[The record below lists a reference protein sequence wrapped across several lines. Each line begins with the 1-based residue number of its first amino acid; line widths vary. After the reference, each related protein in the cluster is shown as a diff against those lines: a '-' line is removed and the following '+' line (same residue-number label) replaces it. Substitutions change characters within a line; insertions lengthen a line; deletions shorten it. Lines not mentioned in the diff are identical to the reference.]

1 MQHTGYRNAKD
12 RHFRLVMDNCMQL
25 SDPQRFTLVS
35 VIIVATVM
43 IATGIAAP
51 AFYRQA
57 MTERETA
64 VMQDMI
70 NIVAHE
76 EEAEG
81 NLSAR
86 YLANYAESTAKAHLE
101 VSFRSLTR
109 LPGFF
114 RIKVFGPD
122 HKIAWSDDA
131 GLIGTAQ
138 THNPQAVMRALV
150 ENLPSAFNPALSVP
164 NVDNLIEFYIPFQ
177 LGGSAA
183 VAGVV
188 SLYRSSGPI
197 DAAIKQGVFLL
208 WTLFGIGGL
217 AMYVALYSLFLAVY
231 RSRRE
236 ISSQFATLSDT
247 HERLIQTEKLSA
259 MGQMVSEIA
268 HQLNNPLVG
277 VINLAEL
284 AEREIGN
291 PARVKELL
299 GEVRSAGEHCREYVQ
314 RVLQLSQLTRS
325 ERQPTDIS
333 QLARDTVGFFQQ
345 SLGSHLSVTIDA
357 PSEALI
363 SDVDEN
369 LVRNALFN
377 LIHNASQV
385 DPNGTVAVSVTGEQ
399 REGRPGVS
407 IAVSD
412 NGPGFPPELADKL
425 FTPFF
430 TTRRGGTGLGLSI
443 AQHIAIL
450 HGGTISAENRP
461 EGGASFT
468 LWLPTIEAAG

>member
-1 MQHTGYRNAKD
+1 
-12 RHFRLVMDNCMQL
+12 MQL

-35 VIIVATVM
+35 VIIVLTVM

-57 MTERETA
+57 MTERETE
-64 VMQDMI
+64 VMQEMI
-70 NIVAHE
+70 NIITRE

-81 NLSAR
+81 YLSAS
-86 YLANYAESTAKAHLE
+86 YLRNYTESDAKAHLE

-122 HKIAWSDDA
+122 RKIAWSDDA
-131 GLIGTAQ
+131 GLIDTTQ
-138 THNPQAVMRALV
+138 THNPQAVARALI
-150 ENLPSAFNPALSVP
+150 ENVPSAFNPALP
-164 NVDNLIEFYIPFQ
+164 ELNIENLIEFYIPFQ
-177 LGGSAA
+177 LSGSAN

-188 SLYRSSGPI
+188 SLYRSSAPI

-208 WTLFGIGGL
+208 WTIFGIGGL
-217 AMYVALYSLFLAVY
+217 IMYGALYSLFLAVY
-231 RSRRE
+231 RSRLK
-236 ISSQFATLSDT
+236 ISSQFAMLSDT
-247 HERLIQTEKLSA
+247 HKRLIQTEKLSA

-299 GEVRSAGEHCREYVQ
+299 GQVRSAGEQCREYVQ

-333 QLARDTVGFFQQ
+333 QLARDTVAFFQQ
-345 SLGSHLSVTIDA
+345 SLGSHQSVIIEA
-357 PSEALI
+357 PPESLI

-385 DPNGTVAVSVTGEQ
+385 DPNGTIAVSVTREQ
-399 REGRPGVS
+399 REGRSGVS

-412 NGPGFPPELADKL
+412 HGPGFPPESADKL

-468 LWLPTIEAAG
+468 LWLPTIEAKG

>member
-1 MQHTGYRNAKD
+1 
-12 RHFRLVMDNCMQL
+12 
-25 SDPQRFTLVS
+25 
-35 VIIVATVM
+35 VATVM

-57 MTERETA
+57 MTDRETE
-64 VMQDMI
+64 VMQEMI
-70 NIVAHE
+70 SIITRE

-81 NLSAR
+81 YLSAS
-86 YLANYAESTAKAHLE
+86 YLVNYNESAAKADLE
-101 VSFRSLTR
+101 RSFRSLTR

-122 HKIAWSDDA
+122 RKIAWSDDA
-131 GLIGTAQ
+131 GLIGTTQ
-138 THNPQAVMRALV
+138 THNPQAVARAFV
-150 ENLPSAFNPALSVP
+150 EDLPTAFNPAFAVP
-164 NVDNLIEFYIPFQ
+164 GVENLIEFYIPFQ
-177 LGGSAA
+177 LSGNPA

-197 DAAIKQGVFLL
+197 DAAIRQGVFLL

-217 AMYVALYSLFLAVY
+217 IMYVALYSLFLAVY

-236 ISSQFATLSDT
+236 ITSQFATLSDT
-247 HERLIQTEKLSA
+247 HERLMQTEKLSA

-284 AEREIGN
+284 AEREVGN
-291 PARVKELL
+291 PERVKELL
-299 GEVRSAGEHCREYVQ
+299 GQVRNAGEHCREYVQ
-314 RVLQLSQLTRS
+314 RVLQLSQLNRS
-325 ERQPTDIS
+325 ERQPTDIN
-333 QLARDTVGFFQQ
+333 QLARDTVAFFQQ
-345 SLGSHLSVTIDA
+345 SLGSHTSVAIEA
-357 PSEALI
+357 PADTVI
-363 SDVDEN
+363 SDVDGN

-377 LIHNASQV
+377 LIHNASQA
-385 DPNGTVAVSVTGEQ
+385 DPSGRILVSVA
-399 REGRPGVS
+399 REERDGKSGVS

-412 NGPGFPPELADKL
+412 RGTGLPPGSVDKL
-425 FTPFF
+425 FKPFF
-430 TTRRGGTGLGLSI
+430 TTRSGGTGLGLSI

-450 HGGTISAENRP
+450 HGGTINALNRP

-468 LWLPTIEAAG
+468 MWIPTTEAAT

>member
-1 MQHTGYRNAKD
+1 VCWL
-12 RHFRLVMDNCMQL
+12 LVDNCMRL
-25 SDPQRFTLVS
+25 TDPQRFTLVS
-35 VIIVATVM
+35 VIIVLTVM

-57 MTERETA
+57 MTGRETA
-64 VMQDMI
+64 VMQEII
-70 NIVAHE
+70 NIITRE

-81 NLSAR
+81 DLTAS
-86 YLANYAESTAKAHLE
+86 YLRNYTQSDAQAHLAD
-101 VSFRSLTR
+101 SFRSLTR

-122 HKIAWSDDA
+122 RKIAWSDDA
-131 GLIGTAQ
+131 GLIGTTQ
-138 THNPQAVMRALV
+138 TRNPQAVARALT
-150 ENLPSAFNPALSVP
+150 ENLPSAFNPALPVP
-164 NVDNLIEFYIPFQ
+164 GVESLIEFYIPFQ
-177 LGGSAA
+177 LSGNPA

-188 SLYRSSGPI
+188 SLYRSAGPI
-197 DAAIKQGVFLL
+197 DDAVRQGTFLL
-208 WTLFGIGGL
+208 WMLFGIGGL
-217 AMYVALYSLFLAVY
+217 VLYAALYSLFLAVY

-236 ISSQFATLSDT
+236 ISSQFATLSDS

-299 GEVRSAGEHCREYVQ
+299 GQVRSAGDQCREYVQ

-325 ERQPTDIS
+325 EWQPTDIGK
-333 QLARDTVGFFQQ
+333 LARDTAGFFQQ
-345 SLGSHLSVTIDA
+345 SLGSHLSLTVDA
-357 PSEALI
+357 PSETLI
-363 SDVDEN
+363 ADVDEN

-385 DPNGTVAVSVTGEQ
+385 DPNGTIAVSVKGEQ
-399 REGRPGVS
+399 REDRPGVG
-407 IAVSD
+407 ITVSD
-412 NGPGFPPELADKL
+412 DGPGFPPELADRL

-461 EGGASFT
+461 EGGASFM
-468 LWLPTIEAAG
+468 LWFPTMKATR

>member
-1 MQHTGYRNAKD
+1 
-12 RHFRLVMDNCMQL
+12 MQL

-64 VMQDMI
+64 VMQEMI
-70 NIVAHE
+70 NIITRE

-81 NLSAR
+81 YLSAP
-86 YLANYAESTAKAHLE
+86 YLANYSGSVAQTNLE
-101 VSFRSLTR
+101 ISFRSLTR

-114 RIKVFGPD
+114 KIKVFGPD
-122 HKIAWSDDA
+122 RKIVWSNDA

-138 THNPQAVMRALV
+138 THNPQAVARAFA
-150 ENLPSAFNPALSVP
+150 ENLRSAFNPAVSLP
-164 NVDNLIEFYIPFQ
+164 NVENLIEFYLPFQ
-177 LGGSAA
+177 LSGNPA
-183 VAGVV
+183 VAGVA
-188 SLYRSSGPI
+188 SLYRSAGPI
-197 DAAIKQGVFLL
+197 DAAIRQGIFLL

-236 ISSQFATLSDT
+236 ISSQFATLSHT

-277 VINLAEL
+277 VVNLAEL
-284 AEREIGN
+284 AEREIEN
-291 PARVKELL
+291 PVRVKELL
-299 GEVRSAGEHCREYVQ
+299 GQVRSAGEQCREYVQ

-325 ERQPTDIS
+325 ERRPADINR
-333 QLARDTVGFFQQ
+333 LARDTVAFFQQ

-357 PSEALI
+357 PAEPVI

-369 LVRNALFN
+369 LVRNAVFN
-377 LIHNASQV
+377 LIHNASQA
-385 DPNGTVAVSVTGEQ
+385 DPKGMVFVSVAREQ
-399 REGRPGVS
+399 RDERPGAS
-407 IAVSD
+407 ITVSD
-412 NGPGFPPELADKL
+412 RGPGFPPELAAKL
-425 FTPFF
+425 FEPFF
-430 TTRRGGTGLGLSI
+430 TTRNGGTGLGLSI

-468 LWLPTIEAAG
+468 MWIPTTEAAR

>member
-1 MQHTGYRNAKD
+1 MGD
-12 RHFRLVMDNCMQL
+12 CMQL
-25 SDPQRFTLVS
+25 TDPQRFTLVS
-35 VIIVATVM
+35 LIIVATVM

-51 AFYRQA
+51 EFYRRA
-57 MTERETA
+57 MTGRETD

-70 NIVAHE
+70 NIIAHE
-76 EEAEG
+76 EEAETE
-81 NLSAR
+81 LSASD
-86 YLANYAESTAKAHLE
+86 LINYTERTARTHLE
-101 VSFRSLTR
+101 ESFRPLTR

-122 HKIAWSDDA
+122 RKIVWSDDPE
-131 GLIGTAQ
+131 LIGTAQ
-138 THNPQAVMRALV
+138 THNPQAVARAIL
-150 ENLPSAFNPALSVP
+150 ENVPSAFNPALAGPGV
-164 NVDNLIEFYIPFQ
+164 NNLIEFYIPFR
-177 LGGSAA
+177 LAA
-183 VAGVV
+183 ESGPVTGVV

-197 DAAIKQGVFLL
+197 DAAINQGVILL
-208 WTLFGIGGL
+208 LTLFGIGGL
-217 AMYVALYSLFLAVY
+217 TMYVALYSLFLAVY

-236 ISSQFATLSDT
+236 IRSQFAMLSNT
-247 HERLIQTEKLSA
+247 HERLIQAEKLSA

-291 PARVKELL
+291 QERVKELL
-299 GEVRSAGEHCREYVQ
+299 GQVRSAGEHCREYVQ

-325 ERQPTDIS
+325 ERQPSDIYR
-333 QLARDTVGFFQQ
+333 LVRDTVAFFQQ
-345 SLGSHLSVTIDA
+345 SLGGHLSVTMEA
-357 PSEALI
+357 PLEPLI

-377 LIHNASQV
+377 LIHNASQI
-385 DPNGTVAVSVTGEQ
+385 DPNGMVAVSVAREQ
-399 REGRPGVS
+399 RDGRPGVS
-407 IAVSD
+407 ITVSD
-412 NGPGFPPELADKL
+412 RGAGFPRELADKL
-425 FTPFF
+425 FEPFF
-430 TTRRGGTGLGLSI
+430 TTRSGGTGLGLSI

-468 LWLPTIEAAG
+468 MWIPTTEAAR

>member
-1 MQHTGYRNAKD
+1 
-12 RHFRLVMDNCMQL
+12 MQL
-25 SDPQRFTLVS
+25 TDPQRFTLVS

-51 AFYRQA
+51 PFYREA

-70 NIVAHE
+70 DIITHE
-76 EEAEG
+76 EEAEI
-81 NLSAR
+81 NLSASD
-86 YLANYAESTAKAHLE
+86 LINYTESAARARLE
-101 VSFRSLTR
+101 EGFRSLTR

-122 HKIAWSDDA
+122 RKIAWSDA
-131 GLIGTAQ
+131 AELIGTAQ
-138 THNPQAVMRALV
+138 THNPEAVARAFT
-150 ENLPSAFNPALSVP
+150 ENKPSTFNPALPGP
-164 NVDNLIEFYIPFQ
+164 NPENLIEFYIPFR
-177 LGGSAA
+177 LGAA
-183 VAGVV
+183 SEPVSGVV

-197 DAAIKQGVFLL
+197 DAAIQQGVLLL
-208 WTLFGIGGL
+208 WALFGLGGL
-217 AMYVALYSLFLAVY
+217 IMYAALYSLFQAVH
-231 RSRRE
+231 RGRAE
-236 ISSQFATLSDT
+236 ISSKFAMLSSE
-247 HERLIQTEKLSA
+247 HERVIQMEKLSA

-291 PARVKELL
+291 QARVKELL
-299 GEVRSAGEHCREYVQ
+299 GEVRSAGERCRVYVQ

-325 ERQPTDIS
+325 ERQLTDIN
-333 QLARDTVGFFQQ
+333 QLARDTVAFFQQ
-345 SLGSHLSVTIDA
+345 SLGSHRSVSIEVPA
-357 PSEALI
+357 EALI

-369 LVRNALFN
+369 LIRNALFN

-385 DPNGTVAVSVTGEQ
+385 DANGTVVVSVAPEQ
-399 REGRPGVS
+399 RDGGSGFSLTVTDS
-407 IAVSD
+407 
-412 NGPGFPPELADKL
+412 GPGFPPESVNKL
-425 FTPFF
+425 FEPFF
-430 TTRRGGTGLGLSI
+430 TTRLGGTGLGLSI

-450 HGGTISAENRP
+450 HGGTISAKNRP

-468 LWLPTIEAAG
+468 IWIPATEATR

>member
-1 MQHTGYRNAKD
+1 
-12 RHFRLVMDNCMQL
+12 MQL

-51 AFYRQA
+51 AFYRRA

-64 VMQDMI
+64 VMQEMI
-70 NIVAHE
+70 SIITRE

-81 NLSAR
+81 YLSAP
-86 YLANYAESTAKAHLE
+86 YLANYAESVAQTNLE
-101 VSFRSLTR
+101 ISFRSLTR

-114 RIKVFGPD
+114 KIKVFGPD
-122 HKIAWSDDA
+122 RKIAWSDDA

-138 THNPQAVMRALV
+138 THNPQAVARAFI

-164 NVDNLIEFYIPFQ
+164 NVENLIEFYMPFQ
-177 LGGSAA
+177 LSGNPA

-188 SLYRSSGPI
+188 SLYRSAGPI

-217 AMYVALYSLFLAVY
+217 LMYVALYSLFLAVY

-236 ISSQFATLSDT
+236 IRSQFATLSDT

-277 VINLAEL
+277 VVNLTEL
-284 AEREIGN
+284 AEREIEN
-291 PARVKELL
+291 PVRVKELL
-299 GEVRSAGEHCREYVQ
+299 GQVRRAGEQCREYVQ

-325 ERQPTDIS
+325 ERRPADINR
-333 QLARDTVGFFQQ
+333 LARDTVGFFQQ

-357 PSEALI
+357 PAESVI

-369 LVRNALFN
+369 LVRNAVFN
-377 LIHNASQV
+377 LIHNASQA
-385 DPNGTVAVSVTGEQ
+385 DPNGTVFISVAREQ
-399 REGRPGVS
+399 RDEMPGVA
-407 IAVSD
+407 ITVSD
-412 NGPGFPPELADKL
+412 RGSGFPPELAGKL
-425 FTPFF
+425 FEPFF
-430 TTRRGGTGLGLSI
+430 TTRNGGTGLGLSI

-468 LWLPTIEAAG
+468 MWIPTTEAAR

>member
-1 MQHTGYRNAKD
+1 
-12 RHFRLVMDNCMQL
+12 MQL

-57 MTERETA
+57 MTERETE

-70 NIVAHE
+70 NIITHE
-76 EEAEG
+76 EVAEG
-81 NLSAR
+81 SLLASDLINYRESAAR
-86 YLANYAESTAKAHLE
+86 TRLGE
-101 VSFRSLTR
+101 SFRSLTR
-109 LPGFF
+109 LPGFS
-114 RIKVFGPD
+114 RIKIFGPD
-122 HKIAWSDDA
+122 RKIVWSDDVK
-131 GLIGTAQ
+131 LIGTTQ
-138 THNPQAVMRALV
+138 THNPQAVTRAIV
-150 ENLPSAFNPALSVP
+150 ENLPSAFNPAFTGP
-164 NVDNLIEFYIPFQ
+164 NVDSLIEFYIPFK
-177 LGGSAA
+177 LAA
-183 VAGVV
+183 ATGPVTGVV

-197 DAAIKQGVFLL
+197 DAAVRRGVLLL
-208 WTLFGIGGL
+208 WTLFGINGL
-217 AMYVALYSLFLAVY
+217 VMYGALYSLFLAVH
-231 RSRRE
+231 RSRHE
-236 ISSQFATLSDT
+236 ISSQFTMLSDT

-333 QLARDTVGFFQQ
+333 QLARDTVAFFQQ

-385 DPNGTVAVSVTGEQ
+385 DPNGMVAVSVTGEQ

-412 NGPGFPPELADKL
+412 DGPGFPPELADKL

-450 HGGTISAENRP
+450 HGGTISAENKP

-468 LWLPTIEAAG
+468 LWLPTIEATG

>member
-1 MQHTGYRNAKD
+1 
-12 RHFRLVMDNCMQL
+12 
-25 SDPQRFTLVS
+25 
-35 VIIVATVM
+35 M

-51 AFYRQA
+51 ALYRQA
-57 MTERETA
+57 MTTRETA
-64 VMQDMI
+64 VMQEII
-70 NIVAHE
+70 NIITRE

-81 NLSAR
+81 DLTASYLRNYTESDAR
-86 YLANYAESTAKAHLE
+86 AHLAE
-101 VSFRSLTR
+101 SFRSLTR

-114 RIKVFGPD
+114 KIKVFGLD
-122 HKIAWSDDA
+122 RKIAWSDD
-131 GLIGTAQ
+131 GELIGTTQ
-138 THNPQAVMRALV
+138 THNPQAVALAFT
-150 ENLPSAFNPALSVP
+150 ENQPSAFNPAVSTL
-164 NVDNLIEFYIPFQ
+164 NVDSLIEFYIPFQ
-177 LGGSAA
+177 LSGSAA

-188 SLYRSSGPI
+188 SLYRSSAPI
-197 DAAIKQGVFLL
+197 DAAIEQGVFLL
-208 WTLFGIGGL
+208 WALFGVGGL
-217 AMYVALYSLFLAVY
+217 AMYFALYSLFLAVY
-231 RSRRE
+231 RSRLKIR
-236 ISSQFATLSDT
+236 SQFAALSDT

-277 VINLAEL
+277 VINLAQL

-291 PARVKELL
+291 PERVKELL

-314 RVLQLSQLTRS
+314 RVLQLSQLTRA
-325 ERQPTDIS
+325 ERQPADINR
-333 QLARDTVGFFQQ
+333 LAHDTVRFFQQ
-345 SLGSHLSVTIDA
+345 SLGSHLSVTVDA

-385 DPNGTVAVSVTGEQ
+385 DPNGKVAVFVTSEQ
-399 REGRPGVS
+399 HEGRPGVS

-412 NGPGFPPELADKL
+412 DGPGFPPELADKL

-430 TTRRGGTGLGLSI
+430 TTQRGGTGLGLSI

-461 EGGASFT
+461 EGGATFT
-468 LWLPTIEAAG
+468 LWLPTIEATG